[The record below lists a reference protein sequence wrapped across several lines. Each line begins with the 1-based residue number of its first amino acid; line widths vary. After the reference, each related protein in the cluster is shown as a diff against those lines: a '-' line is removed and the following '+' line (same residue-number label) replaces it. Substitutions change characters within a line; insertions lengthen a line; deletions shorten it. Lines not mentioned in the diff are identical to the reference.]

1 MPFLLLVDA
10 EGGGAMTGAGGVGA
24 ATFCRFCRREEDA
37 GWAGAGGVL
46 GSWALRFRD
55 DVGAAGPEDGAGA
68 AGAAGGAGVDG
79 PAWFAAWRA
88 EDRVILEDMSKGFWF
103 GRERG
108 KGSRREVKSRMGERI
123 NEAARTLDS
132 SGRGPPGRRSVV

>member
-1 MPFLLLVDA
+1 
-10 EGGGAMTGAGGVGA
+10 MTGAGGVGA

-68 AGAAGGAGVDG
+68 AGGGWVTAEADAAEA
-79 PAWFAAWRA
+79 AWFAAWRA
-88 EDRVILEDMSKGFWF
+88 DDRVILEDMSKWVVQ
-103 GRERG
+103 RERD
-108 KGSRREVKSRMGERI
+108 REREREKI
-123 NEAARTLDS
+123 SEYEA
-132 SGRGPPGRRSVV
+132 